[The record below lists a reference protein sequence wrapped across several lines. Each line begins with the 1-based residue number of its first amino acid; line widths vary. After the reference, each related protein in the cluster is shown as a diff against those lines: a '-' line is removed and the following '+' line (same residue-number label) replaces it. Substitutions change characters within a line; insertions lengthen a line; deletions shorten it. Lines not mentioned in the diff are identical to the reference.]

1 MPVTD
6 AARLARLQ
14 QGIRALGQD
23 PAEHPC
29 DTYLAYLDLLV
40 RWNRAYNL
48 SGIRDPDRML
58 TRHILDS
65 LAVRPY
71 VRGPRCLDAGS
82 GAGLPGLIL
91 ALSLPDTHWVLLDSN
106 RKKVRFL
113 NQAVLELGPANVEVE
128 AARLEDYRP
137 QEGFSTIVS
146 RAFTSMKRFRDLS
159 RRLLAENG
167 RLLAMKGARP
177 EAELAELGGA
187 AGNLEVHK
195 LVIEGLEEQRHLI
208 IMSGTE

>member
-1 MPVTD
+1 MRAGYTSGPD
-6 AARLARLQ
+6 LPAILEHGLW
-14 QGIRALGQD
+14 ALGQD

-29 DTYLAYLDLLV
+29 ETYLAYLDLLA

-58 TRHILDS
+58 THHILDS

-71 VRGPRCLDAGS
+71 VSGPHCLDAGS

-91 ALSLPDTHWVLLDSN
+91 ALSRPDTEWVLLDSN

-113 NQAVLELGPANVEVE
+113 NQAVLELGPANIEVV
-128 AARLEDYRP
+128 AARLEKYRP

-146 RAFTSMKRFRDLS
+146 RAFTSLKRFRDLS
-159 RRLLAENG
+159 RPLLVPGG

-177 EAELAELGGA
+177 KAEMLELNEA
-187 AGNLEVHK
+187 AGDLRVHE
-195 LVIEGLEEQRHLI
+195 LNIEGLGAQRHLVV
-208 IMSGTE
+208 MS